1 MAAPTS
7 LFEQAVTAFRQCFA
21 ANPQLAVAAPGRANL
36 IGEHTDYNEGHVLP
50 IAIDRYLVAAAA
62 PRADRTIRVHSTAL
76 GETFAFD
83 PARVPADRPRWTSYV
98 AGVAVELARDGHR
111 LPGADL
117 LVHGDL
123 PIASGL
129 SSSAALEIAVATAL
143 ERLAGLEFD
152 DARLVA
158 ACRRGDHALVGVR
171 CGPMDQFAARACRAG
186 HAGLLDCR
194 SLELSH
200 RRLPAAVEFLSIYS
214 GIPRALAA
222 SEYNERQDSC
232 RRAVAVLQAAW
243 PEIRALRDAT
253 PEQLEA
259 RRGDLGERAY
269 RRARHVVTEQQRVF
283 AMVAALESGD
293 AERAGSLLYEG
304 HRSLAEDYEV
314 SLPVLDEMV
323 EWLAQQPGVLGARL
337 TGAGFGGSLIC
348 MAAAGAV
355 DEHEAGARFA
365 ERFAPHTPDRPAL
378 WKLHAVDGAR
388 HRPSFIP

>member
-1 MAAPTS
+1 MALPTTLFQEAVAAFRKSFSAAPM
-7 LFEQAVTAFRQCFA
+7 
-21 ANPQLAVAAPGRANL
+21 LAVAAPGRANL

-50 IAIDRYLVAAAA
+50 IAIDRYLVAAGA
-62 PRADRTIRVHSTAL
+62 PRADRTVRVHSTAF

-83 PARVPADRPRWTSYV
+83 PEDVPAARPRWTSYI
-98 AGVAVELARDGHR
+98 AGVVVELARDGHR

-143 ERLAGLEFD
+143 ERMAGLELD
-152 DARLVA
+152 DARLVE

-200 RRLPAAVEFLSIYS
+200 RRLPPMVEFFSVYS
-214 GIPRALAA
+214 GIPRALVA

-243 PEIRALRDAT
+243 PGIRALRDAT
-253 PEQLEA
+253 PEQVEA
-259 RRGDLGERAY
+259 CRRELGEKVY
-269 RRARHVVTEQQRVF
+269 RRARHVVTEQRRVF
-283 AMVAALESGD
+283 AMVDALEAGD
-293 AERAGSLLYEG
+293 GEGAGKLLYEG
-304 HRSLAEDYEV
+304 HRSLAVDYEV
-314 SLPVLDEMV
+314 SLPILDEMV
-323 EWLAQQPGVLGARL
+323 EWLSRQPGVLGARL

-348 MAAAGAV
+348 MVASGAA
-355 DEHEAGARFA
+355 DEQETAARFA
-365 ERFAPHTPDRPAL
+365 QRFAAQTREKPAL
-378 WKLHAVDGAR
+378 WKLRAVDGAR
-388 HRPSFIP
+388 YRPPFVP